1 MGKIVQNRRLV
12 AVVGASGAGKDTL
25 LEGLVAACP
34 EVYRAR
40 RTISRPPSANTE
52 DFESVTLAEFDA
64 LHREGAFALF
74 WWAHGLGYGIRHCE
88 LDPLAEGRT
97 VVFNGSRKAL
107 PEAVARYPDLRVVMV
122 SVMPEVLAARLT
134 ARGRETAAD
143 IARRLERA
151 DTELPAGIVGQVVR
165 NDGSPEEGIARLIA
179 AVQPVS
185 A

>member
-1 MGKIVQNRRLV
+1 MHKPTGRLV

-25 LEGLVAACP
+25 LDGLVGACP

-40 RTISRPPSANTE
+40 RTISRPPADGTE
-52 DFESVTLAEFDA
+52 DFESVTDATFDA
-64 LHREGAFALF
+64 LHREGAFALV
-74 WWAHGLGYGIRHCE
+74 WWAHGLGYGIRHAE
-88 LDPLAEGRT
+88 LAPLAEGRT

-107 PEAVARYPDLRVVMV
+107 PYAVERFPELRVVQV
-122 SVMPEVLAARLT
+122 SVMPEVLAVRLK

-151 DTELPAGIVGQVVR
+151 DTALPAGIVGQVVR
-165 NDGSPEEGIARLIA
+165 NDTTPEEGIARLIA
-179 AVQPVS
+179 ALQPVS